1 MGQTGVVILP
11 ARACELINQIFT
23 PLSEYF
29 KPGLAPSLNLGLIVP
44 SQFALMMRPQF
55 SPPTIYMRQ
64 TGAYNVPHCCEKSYG
79 VITPTV
85 ITAKRRSRAA
95 FLVRAH

>member
-44 SQFALMMRPQF
+44 SQFALMMRP
-55 SPPTIYMRQ
+55 PVLATYYIYVRQ
-64 TGAYNVPHCCEKSYG
+64 TGAYNVPHC
-79 VITPTV
+79 
-85 ITAKRRSRAA
+85 
-95 FLVRAH
+95 